1 MQTGALMLQHVPDA
15 TGGKREVLLPLGWE
29 RTLAQSIWGEDGA
42 TVSKNT
48 RVPR

>member
-15 TGGKREVLLPLGWE
+15 TEGKRKVLLPLGWE